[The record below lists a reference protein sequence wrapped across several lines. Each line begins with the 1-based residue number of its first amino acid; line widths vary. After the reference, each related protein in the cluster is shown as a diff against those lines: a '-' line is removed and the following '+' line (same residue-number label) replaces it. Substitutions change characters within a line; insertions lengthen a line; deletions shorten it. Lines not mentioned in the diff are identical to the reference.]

1 MIKSICSETSEASK
15 IYEATDINE
24 IGEVNK
30 ATNLNVVTVATE
42 PINITEDIKS
52 TNNPKNWPSR
62 KKCLILFVL
71 TITGMLVLT
80 TSTVL
85 LPALKELR
93 EEFDTSEVAVNS
105 LVSVNSFFTGI
116 SSIAWAA
123 YSDRFSRRRKVF
135 LLSMILFIISTILCT
150 LANRIWQL
158 LILCAIQACGS
169 SSSVSISAGIISDI
183 YSPKDRG
190 FAFGIFSLAPA
201 TLTGTAAGG
210 FIIQYLNWRW
220 LFYYL
225 ATRFNPFATL
235 KLLGYPNFVL
245 TAIYMSIV
253 VSMITLQNISV
264 SRNLSTRSYHLLP
277 SSIGLLFIA
286 PTLGCSLGSAIGGK
300 YSDFVLQKARKNGV
314 EIICPEVRI
323 KSATPGALMVPCSYL
338 IFGWLLIINFN
349 IYVLMILWFFAV
361 FGSYIIYSSLSP
373 YLIDVCPGLS
383 ASAIALSYCM
393 RLITAGVISI
403 FGSLMEDF
411 LGTGWYYTLIFVMCF
426 LPTFFLVLVYFNGNR
441 WKENFFKRNSY
452 ALH

>member
-1 MIKSICSETSEASK
+1 M
-15 IYEATDINE
+15 
-24 IGEVNK
+24 
-30 ATNLNVVTVATE
+30 
-42 PINITEDIKS
+42 
-52 TNNPKNWPSR
+52 
-62 KKCLILFVL
+62 LI
-71 TITGMLVLT
+71 LT

-105 LVSVNSFFTGI
+105 
-116 SSIAWAA
+116 
-123 YSDRFSRRRKVF
+123 
-135 LLSMILFIISTILCT
+135 

-225 ATRFNPFATL
+225 ATYGGIIILLILCFVPETSSPVNQQNKTPKFNSNVFSTKSRFNPFATL

-264 SRNLSTRSYHLLP
+264 SRNLSARSYHLLP

-314 EIICPEVRI
+314 EIICPEMRI

-338 IFGWLLIINFN
+338 VFGWLLIINFN
-349 IYVLMILWFFAV
+349 IYVLMILWFVAV

-393 RLITAGVISI
+393 RLSMAGVISI